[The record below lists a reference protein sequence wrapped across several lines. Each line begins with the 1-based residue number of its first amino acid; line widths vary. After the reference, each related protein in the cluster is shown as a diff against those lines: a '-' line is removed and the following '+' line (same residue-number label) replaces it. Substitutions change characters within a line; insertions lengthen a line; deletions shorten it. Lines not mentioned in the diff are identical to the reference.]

1 LPIPSIL
8 VAIPVFNEIKYVRQV
23 LDKVR
28 QFHKDILVIDD
39 GSTDGTRKLLREL
52 AAQKQIQLLLHDR
65 NLGYGQSIIDAFNFA
80 HRHGYDW
87 VITMDCDEQHEPE
100 MIPKFVSEIQTDQ
113 WDIISGSRYLEARTD
128 NDLPP
133 GDRRSIN
140 AAITSALNGL
150 FEFGITDAFCGF
162 KAHRVCSMI
171 ALALDESGYAFPLQ
185 FWPRAARAG
194 LRIKEIPVR
203 EKMEA
208 MMGGAAGS
216 VTVTKGGAREV
227 AGYSCQDYTIA
238 MGQTMTTKLCAT
250 TALAFP
256 IPKGDA
262 EKFKSFATSA
272 GMMAQNPMF
281 KGLSKVA
288 DEMKK
293 VEGVTIAESTSIKM
307 MGRNMDSSKEA
318 TEIKKGPIP
327 ASAFDLATI
336 AKGYK
341 KVPNPITQMK

>member
-1 LPIPSIL
+1 LGKAFDLRREAPHNAASRASIPSVARRAGASAEEVMEPMTRTFLIAAACAVSLAAASTPAASAEDLTL
-8 VAIPVFNEIKYVRQV
+8 VFK
-23 LDKVR
+23 
-28 QFHKDILVIDD
+28 
-39 GSTDGTRKLLREL
+39 STNKDGTSTTTSYYSSEKMRSGDAEHETIVEY
-52 AAQKQIQLLLHDR
+52 AAGKIT
-65 NLGYGQSIIDAFNFA
+65 SID
-80 HRHGYDW
+80 HKKKEY
-87 VITMDCDEQHEPE
+87 
-100 MIPKFVSEIQTDQ
+100 SEITLAEMDAAMKQAQAKMDQ
-113 WDIISGSRYLEARTD
+113 MAEQMK
-128 NDLPP
+128 NMPP
-133 GDRRSIN
+133 
-140 AAITSALNGL
+140 A
-150 FEFGITDAFCGF
+150 
-162 KAHRVCSMI
+162 
-171 ALALDESGYAFPLQ
+171 
-185 FWPRAARAG
+185 
-194 LRIKEIPVR
+194 VR

-208 MMGGAAGS
+208 MMGGATGS

-250 TALAFP
+250 TALAMP
-256 IPKGDA
+256 IPKVDY
-262 EKFKSFATSA
+262 EKFASFTTSA

-293 VEGVTIAESTSIKM
+293 VEGVTIAEATSFKM
-307 MGRNMDSSKEA
+307 MGRNIDQSKEA